1 MNIIYNTYHNTVNM
15 KPVMYN
21 QTHIDFNKEKYPKFK
36 VGHFVR
42 ILKYKNIFAK
52 VILQIGLKKI
62 L

>member
-1 MNIIYNTYHNTVNM
+1 M